1 LACNWDRQPATEE
14 SERGSFSG
22 HCDRSLRPGWRRI
35 DDRQALEAERVVAQS
50 GERFMGARETAED
63 LGWEEKARLLS
74 HGAKEITEYEPA
86 RSRFSRSLA
95 RLREALH
102 PSAKIRNGALF
113 FREIGDWEDDRSP
126 IGSRRQHRADDNHV
140 GRARERGSIDPRQVF
155 TGDNE

>member
-1 LACNWDRQPATEE
+1 
-14 SERGSFSG
+14 
-22 HCDRSLRPGWRRI
+22 
-35 DDRQALEAERVVAQS
+35 VAQS

-102 PSAKIRNGALF
+102 PPAKIRNGALF
-113 FREIGDWEDDRSP
+113 FGEIRNWQDDRSQ
-126 IGSRRQHRADDNHV
+126 IGSRRQHRADNDHI

-155 TGDNE
+155 AGDNEYVALSKSRQQV